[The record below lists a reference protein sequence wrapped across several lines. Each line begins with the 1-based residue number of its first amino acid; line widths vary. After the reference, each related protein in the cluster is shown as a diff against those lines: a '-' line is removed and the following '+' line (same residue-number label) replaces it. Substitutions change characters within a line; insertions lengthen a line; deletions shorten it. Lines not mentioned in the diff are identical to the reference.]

1 MIGVVDYGGANHAS
15 VINAVDNLGFDYF
28 ISDNQKSLDDAEKI
42 ILPGVGA
49 APNVM
54 QQLQNKGLDT
64 YLKLTRKPILGIC
77 IGMQIMYETSS
88 EGNTD
93 GLSIFDGKVKKFE
106 PRTDKPV
113 PHMGWNEVRF
123 DKTYSDLNGYYYFAN
138 SYYADISEQTTA
150 ISSYGDKFS
159 AMTSVKNFTGVQ
171 FHPEKSGSL
180 GYQFLQRFLSS

>member
-15 VINAVDNLGFDYF
+15 VVNAVDNLGFDYF
-28 ISDNQKSLDDAEKI
+28 ISDNKKSLDDAEKI

-54 QQLQNKGLDT
+54 QQLQSKGLDT
-64 YLKLTRKPILGIC
+64 YLKLTGKPILGIC

-93 GLSIFDGKVKKFE
+93 GLSIFNGKVKKFK

-113 PHMGWNEVRF
+113 PIWAGMKF
-123 DKTYSDLNGYYYFAN
+123 DL
-138 SYYADISEQTTA
+138 IRH
-150 ISSYGDKFS
+150 I
-159 AMTSVKNFTGVQ
+159 
-171 FHPEKSGSL
+171 L
-180 GYQFLQRFLSS
+180 I